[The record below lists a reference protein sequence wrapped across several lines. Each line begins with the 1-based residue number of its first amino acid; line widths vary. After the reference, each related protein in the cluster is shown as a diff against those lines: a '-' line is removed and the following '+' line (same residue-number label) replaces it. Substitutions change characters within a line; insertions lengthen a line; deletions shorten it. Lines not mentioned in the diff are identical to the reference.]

1 MLVLIPARI
10 GSKSIPKKNIVPL
23 AGYPMLAYS
32 ILAAR
37 LAKKI
42 SRVIV
47 STDAE
52 EIAEVAKKYGAEV
65 PFIRPAEISQDHSG
79 DREVLV
85 HVADWLKEQEGSEPE
100 IIVYLRPTTPLRD
113 PADLDRAVEEFLAN
127 PETTS
132 LRSAHESIE
141 TAYKYLKLEGKY
153 LAGLFPDYPVR
164 NYYDIPRHLLPQ
176 TFHPNGYVDI
186 VKTEVMKRTNSAYGD
201 KIQGFVTPLVGEIDS
216 PEELMYME
224 YQLSRKGHPLHEEL
238 KKRYPP
244 IL

>member
-1 MLVLIPARI
+1 MLALIPARI
-10 GSKSIPKKNIVPL
+10 GSKSIPKKNIALL

-52 EIAEVAKKYGAEV
+52 EIAEVARHYGAEV

-85 HVADWLKEQEGSEPE
+85 HVADWIQSHEGNEPE
-100 IIVYLRPTTPLRD
+100 VIVYLRPTTPLRD
-113 PADLDRAVEEFLAN
+113 PADLDRALEEFMAN
-127 PETTS
+127 PEATS
-132 LRSAHESIE
+132 LRSAHQTVE
-141 TAYKYLKLEGKY
+141 TAYKFLKLEGKY
-153 LAGLFPDYPVR
+153 MAGLFPDYPVK

-176 TFHPNGYVDI
+176 TLHPNGYVDI
-186 VKTEVMKRTNSAYGD
+186 VKTDVMRRTQSAYGD

-216 PEELMYME
+216 PEELMFME
-224 YQLSRKGHPLHEEL
+224 YQLSRRGHPLLEEL
-238 KKRYPP
+238 KKSYP
-244 IL
+244 